1 MNKNDE
7 YESLV
12 SERDSTQAKHDASQ
26 RRIDGYTAQLDR
38 LYPIKE
44 IISTQKGNF
53 DTLRK
58 NTDKVLDAERSW
70 KGVNYDTYI
79 TEGGWL
85 SDENVAFRDKSL
97 DLVLDSLN
105 NRITEIENLRNDEFG
120 ILGNLVS
127 ALNSLCN
134 KIENFFN

>member
-1 MNKNDE
+1 MKKNDE

-12 SERDSTQAKHDASQ
+12 NERNRTQSSYDATEQ
-26 RRIDGYTAQLDR
+26 RIENYTAQLKR
-38 LYPIKE
+38 LYPIKT
-44 IISTQKGNF
+44 IIVNQKETF
-53 DTLRK
+53 DTIRK

-70 KGVNYDTYI
+70 KGANYDAYI

-85 SDENVAFRDKSL
+85 SDENLSFRDKSL
-97 DLVLDSLN
+97 DHILDSLN
-105 NRITEIENLRNDEFG
+105 NRITEIENARNDEYG
-120 ILGNLVS
+120 ILGKLAS